1 MALLKKIKGATLVE
15 TLVAS
20 SLIVLVF
27 LIASLSFNNIFQGVA
42 KNNDRNYQNR
52 IKELTYLSYHQKI
65 QLPFEEETPQWNIT
79 IVAYPEGQLLEGT
92 YKPNP
97 AKDFEKIIVTHEK

>member
-1 MALLKKIKGATLVE
+1 
-15 TLVAS
+15 VAS

-52 IKELTYLSYHQKI
+52 ITELTYLSYHKKI
-65 QLPFEEETPQWNIT
+65 KTPFEEETPQWTIT
-79 IVAYPEGQLLEGT
+79 IMESPRGLILEST

-97 AKDFEKIIVTHEK
+97 AKDLEKNITPNEK

>member
-52 IKELTYLSYHQKI
+52 VKELTYLSYHQKI
-65 QLPFEEETPQWNIT
+65 NLPFEEETPQWTIT
-79 IVAYPEGQLLEGT
+79 IMEYPAGLLLEGT

-97 AKDFEKIIVTHEK
+97 AKDIEKNIGTNEK